1 MSVTNVNIPTAQSF
15 LLVDTR
21 TGPNKVLFLPA
32 ASTLQGR
39 YLSIKDYYGNATAST
54 VTVSTTGLDR
64 IDQRGI
70 RYTLASSFG
79 SVMLLSDGLR
89 SWNML
94 GLYEGGDTAT
104 SMSGITA
111 TTVTTFSYTGAI
123 QTYTVPANVTSVQ
136 VYMWGAGGG
145 GKNAV
150 YGGAGAMIQGVL
162 TVTPGETLNIVVG
175 GGGSG
180 PTTTLTAAYGGG
192 GAQGI
197 GDNGQSGGGGGR
209 AAIQRGGTAVTND
222 IVVAGAG
229 GGGTFSAIGGAATFS
244 GTANNGGSTTVQ
256 GFGGTQS
263 AGGAGGA
270 AGTYGTGTAGSR
282 GQGGSVVNPISASS
296 NDGGGGGAGYYGGGG
311 GGTNLSDAG
320 GGGGGSSFTG
330 NLSLIPG
337 QSVLG
342 FNSTN
347 GYSAPNTGSTY
358 YSAGVAAGAA
368 NAAGGNGLVVIVALA
383 TGGAAA
389 PSGPVSWQY
398 VRFTLV
404 LTRGQYSTKE
414 WQMSEFTLKYQGSP
428 VSYTGATISPVVGGG
443 EDNPNLIDGNLGNK
457 AFNTSISFTIFRAS
471 GFLFNSYTWA
481 TANDVPDRDPV
492 RWILDAS
499 QDNATWTVL
508 DNKSTADQTITTSR
522 NTYVQDFTF

>member
-1 MSVTNVNIPTAQSF
+1 MSVTNVTIPTAQSF

-21 TGPNKVLFLPA
+21 TGPNKVLFLPT
-32 ASTLQGR
+32 ASTIQGR

-54 VTVSTTGLDR
+54 LTISTTGLDR

-94 GLYEGGDTAT
+94 GLYEGGDTALA
-104 SMSGITA
+104 TA
-111 TTVTTFSYTGAI
+111 GAATVTAFSYTGAN
-123 QTYTVPANVTSVQ
+123 QTYTVPAGVTSIQ

-175 GGGSG
+175 GGGPA
-180 PTTTLTAAYGGG
+180 PTTTLTSAYGGG

-197 GDNGQSGGGGGR
+197 GDGGQSGGGGGR
-209 AAIQRGGTAVTND
+209 SAIQRGGTAVTDD

-347 GYSAPNTGSTY
+347 GYSAPNAGSIY
-358 YSAGVAAGAA
+358 YSAGVGSGAA
-368 NAAGGNGLVVIVALA
+368 NAAGGNGRIVIVF
-383 TGGAAA
+383 GGAAAAA

-398 VRFTLV
+398 VRFSVV
-404 LTRGQYSTKE
+404 LARGQYSGRE

-457 AFNTSISFTIFRAS
+457 AFNTSTSFTIFRAS
-471 GFLFNSYTWA
+471 GFLFDAYTWA

-508 DNKSTADQTITTSR
+508 DNKSTADQTITTNR
-522 NTYVQDFTF
+522 NTYVQDFTL